1 MKSNKHIKL
10 LIVSCGCLAV
20 LILDSQTAI
29 NGARAGLEICLHTVL
44 PSLFPFV
51 FLSSMLV
58 EALMSSNIK
67 WLRDFSRIF
76 RIPQGAEGIL
86 ITGVLGGFPVGA
98 RCVDEAVREKRLEN
112 EDARRMLIICNA
124 AGPAFIFGIGANIF
138 QERWI
143 PWLLWLIQLFSAFC
157 MSKLLP
163 PGNNRSIVNREC
175 INQSI
180 PERLRQSLKAMGEIS
195 AWIILMR
202 VVFAILQKWLL
213 WRFSKPFQV
222 LLTGVLEL
230 SNGCISLKEI
240 EKTGV
245 RFILCS
251 CFLAFGGLC
260 VALQTSTAAASVDQ
274 RLYLPGKCV
283 QALICFVVA
292 YILQLLLFSSD
303 QQMHLPW
310 FFFLAV
316 IMLTVIYTYSAIRKN
331 SCGNLAFVDV

>member
-1 MKSNKHIKL
+1 MKSKKHKKL
-10 LIVSCGCLAV
+10 LIVLCGCLAV
-20 LILDSQTAI
+20 LILDSRTAI
-29 NGARAGLEICLHTVL
+29 EGARAGLEICLHTVL

-58 EALMSSNIK
+58 EALISINIK
-67 WLRDFSRIF
+67 WLRVFCRVF
-76 RIPQGAEGIL
+76 QMPQGSEGML
-86 ITGVLGGFPVGA
+86 ITGVLGGYPVGA
-98 RCVDEAVREKRLEN
+98 RCVGEAVREKRLESD
-112 EDARRMLIICNA
+112 DARRMLVFCNA

-163 PGNNRSIVNREC
+163 PGNNCPIVHREC

-202 VVFAILQKWLL
+202 VVIAIVQKWLL

-303 QQMHLPW
+303 QQMHLPC
-310 FFFLAV
+310 FFLAV

>member
-1 MKSNKHIKL
+1 MKSNKHKKL
-10 LIVSCGCLAV
+10 LIVLCGCLAV
-20 LILDSQTAI
+20 LILDSRTAI
-29 NGARAGLEICLHTVL
+29 EGARAGLEICLHTVL

-58 EALMSSNIK
+58 EALISINVK
-67 WLRDFSRIF
+67 WLRVFCRVF
-76 RIPQGAEGIL
+76 QMPQGSEGML
-86 ITGVLGGFPVGA
+86 ITGVLGGYPVGA
-98 RCVDEAVREKRLEN
+98 RCVGEAVREKRLESD
-112 EDARRMLIICNA
+112 DARRMLVFCNA

-163 PGNNRSIVNREC
+163 PGNNRPIVHREC

-202 VVFAILQKWLL
+202 VVIAIVQKWLL
-213 WRFSKPFQV
+213 CRFSKPFQA

-283 QALICFVVA
+283 QALICFAVA

-310 FFFLAV
+310 FFLAV

>member
-1 MKSNKHIKL
+1 
-10 LIVSCGCLAV
+10 
-20 LILDSQTAI
+20 
-29 NGARAGLEICLHTVL
+29 
-44 PSLFPFV
+44 
-51 FLSSMLV
+51 
-58 EALMSSNIK
+58 
-67 WLRDFSRIF
+67 
-76 RIPQGAEGIL
+76 
-86 ITGVLGGFPVGA
+86 
-98 RCVDEAVREKRLEN
+98 
-112 EDARRMLIICNA
+112 
-124 AGPAFIFGIGANIF
+124 
-138 QERWI
+138 
-143 PWLLWLIQLFSAFC
+143 
-157 MSKLLP
+157 
-163 PGNNRSIVNREC
+163 
-175 INQSI
+175 
-180 PERLRQSLKAMGEIS
+180 MGEIC

-310 FFFLAV
+310 FFLAV